1 MYKITTVVPTNEIWR
16 FNELG
21 DLIPVEDGT
30 TTVITTAK
38 EGDVAI
44 KLVGDF
50 CKMIVADEVK
60 SLTITKCNDNHRQT
74 EV

>member
-21 DLIPVEDGT
+21 DLIPIEDGT
-30 TTVITTAK
+30 TTVTTTAQ

-44 KLVGDF
+44 RLVVDF
-50 CKMIVADEVK
+50 CKMIVAGEVK
-60 SLTITKCNDNHRQT
+60 SLTITKDDDNHTQT
-74 EV
+74 EL